1 MNSGSYRKMTSF
13 LIVKMGCCIVCQ
25 KENIHIGNKMNSNF
39 KSIFL
44 LKQTWKHIWKFFFLL
59 CAFGF
64 SESSGNWS
72 ATSEA
77 FIFSLNNNEGL
88 APFVTKVKKG
98 IRDWAIYR
106 NSQFGPYFGI
116 DVIITDNADSNS
128 LSEAALGYYYSV
140 PPTVQNKRTVLAGTW
155 NFSPDE
161 VEVFYLD
168 PSC

>member
-1 MNSGSYRKMTSF
+1 
-13 LIVKMGCCIVCQ
+13 
-25 KENIHIGNKMNSNF
+25 MNSNF
-39 KSIFL
+39 KSIFFIEANV
-44 LKQTWKHIWKFFFLL
+44 KACEFFFLL
-59 CAFGF
+59 FTFGF

-88 APFVTKVKKG
+88 APFVSKVKKG
-98 IRDWAIYR
+98 ISDYRAIYR

-128 LSEAALGYYYSV
+128 FSEAGLGYFYSA
-140 PPTVQNKRTVLAGTW
+140 PPAVQDSDTVLAGTW
-155 NFSPDE
+155 RFSPDE